1 MACYLLDIN
10 TLIFYVVSL
19 TVFRCLYRSYPMKH
33 IHALVVLLIASNGA
47 LADEWW
53 VYRNAH
59 CEPAAYTPQELVNI
73 KLSKVEL
80 DQPENGWMVLS
91 GKDEPDSMIYFGRSE
106 AACLS
111 LGQAL
116 QKGLLPHIG

>member
-1 MACYLLDIN
+1 
-10 TLIFYVVSL
+10 
-19 TVFRCLYRSYPMKH
+19 MKR
-33 IHALVVLLIASNGA
+33 IHVLAWLLIASNGA

-53 VYRNAH
+53 VYRNDH

-73 KLSKVEL
+73 KLSKIEL
-80 DQPENGWMVLS
+80 DQPENGWVVLS
-91 GKDEPDSMIYFGRSE
+91 GKDEPDSMIYFGRSK